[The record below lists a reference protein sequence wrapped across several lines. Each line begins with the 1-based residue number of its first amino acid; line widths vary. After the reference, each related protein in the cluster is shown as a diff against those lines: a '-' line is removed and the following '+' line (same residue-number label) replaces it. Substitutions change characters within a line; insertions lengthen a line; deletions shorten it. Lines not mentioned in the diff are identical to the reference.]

1 MLATA
6 NTGEIR
12 RGFGKNAGE
21 WTGRVEISKEEIP
34 GSKRSMHGNIPTY
47 SGALKGERLS
57 SVFSSD
63 GDFNFC
69 VRSSPLRGYCGDQ
82 KVPKVI
88 IVGECLDSQD

>member
-1 MLATA
+1 M
-6 NTGEIR
+6 
-12 RGFGKNAGE
+12 
-21 WTGRVEISKEEIP
+21 VEISKEEIP

-69 VRSSPLRGYCGDQ
+69 VRNSPLRGPKSGRQVWPEAKAQQQSKRMVDCEQ
-82 KVPKVI
+82 TFKKVAEHI
-88 IVGECLDSQD
+88 QW